1 MNKWKMLIILA
12 VSAYIHLACYIFYHS
27 MNHSHYLNE
36 NCATCTEIFYI
47 VKAVDKVVR
56 FFYQYSFSV
65 LYLSILCIYSI
76 RIVNTILNINPIS
89 LKVKLT
95 N

>member
-1 MNKWKMLIILA
+1 MKKWKILIILI
-12 VSAYIHLACYIFYHS
+12 VSVYIYLACYIFYHS

-47 VKAVDKVVR
+47 VKAVDKVVK
-56 FFYQYSFSV
+56 FFYQYSFAV
-65 LYLSILCIYSI
+65 LYLSVLCIYSI
-76 RIVNTILNINPIS
+76 RTVNTILNINPIS